1 MANLAVSNFPRT
13 GPALLT
19 DLLGGS
25 RAPHAAGDDLK
36 LTVADILAVI
46 ATYIGILKTSGNP
59 EGVLVCPTTAGLAY
73 DPATQGLWGFNGVAG
88 TNTGWVAIVSPP

>member
-1 MANLAVSNFPRT
+1 MPNSAISNFPLT

-19 DLLGGS
+19 DVLGGS
-25 RAPHAAGDDLK
+25 RPPHAVGDDLQ

-46 ATYIGILKTSGNP
+46 ATYIGILKTSGDP
-59 EGVLVCPTTAGLAY
+59 EGVLVCPTSAGLAY
-73 DPATQGLWGFNGVAG
+73 DPATQGLWGFDGVAG